1 MHFNEFIRA
10 QIKEFGSDRFVHE
23 CVQKCPDNIR
33 HGQGSNGSRSH
44 GKFQVSDVNLEY
56 QAHSSIQHSM
66 DHDPNYTFGK
76 NWADLMK
83 NYFSTIDEK
92 TYSLFIDDAPP
103 VSLHENNHT

>member
-1 MHFNEFIRA
+1 
-10 QIKEFGSDRFVHE
+10 
-23 CVQKCPDNIR
+23 
-33 HGQGSNGSRSH
+33 
-44 GKFQVSDVNLEY
+44 
-56 QAHSSIQHSM
+56 M